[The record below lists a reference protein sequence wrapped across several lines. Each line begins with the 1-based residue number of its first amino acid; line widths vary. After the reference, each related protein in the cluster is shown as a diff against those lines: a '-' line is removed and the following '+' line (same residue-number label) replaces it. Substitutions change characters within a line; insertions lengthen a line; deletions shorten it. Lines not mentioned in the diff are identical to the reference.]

1 MTIEEINTLLTAEI
15 DDLEI
20 IEREN
25 STPAALVVPPAKLK
39 EVMNFLHQD
48 SRCYFDMLSCLTG
61 VDLGEETETM
71 EVIYHLNSI
80 PHGMSLT
87 IIVSLDRETPN
98 VPTVSDI
105 WRTADWH
112 EREAYD
118 LLGIHFEGHPDPRR
132 ILLPNDWV
140 GHPLRKD
147 YKEQEYYH
155 GMKVDY

>member
-1 MTIEEINTLLTAEI
+1 MTIEDIKNLLTSEI
-15 DDLEI
+15 KDLELT
-20 IEREN
+20 EREN
-25 STPAALVVPPAKLK
+25 CTPEALVVPVDNLID
-39 EVMNFLHQD
+39 VMRFLHGD

-61 VDLGEETETM
+61 VDLGEEADAM

-80 PHGMSLT
+80 PKERSIT
-87 IIVSLDRETPN
+87 IIVSLDRETPK
-98 VPTVSDI
+98 VPSVMDI

-118 LLGIHFEGHPDPRR
+118 LLGIHFEGHADMRR
-132 ILLPNDWV
+132 ILLPNDWE

-155 GMKVDY
+155 GMKVEY